1 MEGLILYKAEIRRR
15 LKKDDYTRL
24 PRLLDIT
31 ETFDNITST
40 NDLKNMLLIADTSG
54 MKYLEFYQLKADTDI
69 TSLIEKLEAI
79 SYHPNIPY
87 IPGQGNI
94 SIAKISINDTNFE
107 ILANFYTLDEEWVT
121 SENGRSKELH
131 EIHQRRVLHIKFDSN
146 NNKLVITIDPIGDG
160 VKIAQDIQGF
170 IGNIFSQYEINFYD
184 YFDILSISDSIYSM
198 NDDGLVRP
206 HRLKT
211 IDEHSNRSYDAV
223 ARNPQDNLS
232 DESAF
237 DDVRTN
243 VLSLEKMRLSYIEY
257 NLNIE
262 LFSNDLLKIWSKAN
276 WEESDGIKENIIR
289 FL

>member
-276 WEESDGIKENIIR
+276 WEQSDGIKENIIR

>member
-79 SYHPNIPY
+79 PYHPNIPY
-87 IPGQGNI
+87 VPGQGNI

-276 WEESDGIKENIIR
+276 WEQSDGIKENIIR